1 LTTTATATC
10 DALTGST
17 SLTLTIGGVDTP
29 VPDAPNTVIDLAGG
43 LQLTINEQV
52 QDEDGITVT
61 GVRLT
66 VAGTDTEIVLGYAT
80 AAAHHC
86 AP

>member
-1 LTTTATATC
+1 MTTTATAAC

-17 SLTLTIGGVDTP
+17 SLTLTIGGVATP

-43 LQLTINEQV
+43 LRLTVNEHV
-52 QDEDGITVT
+52 QNADGITVT

-66 VAGTDTEIVLGYAT
+66 VAGTDTEIVLGYAV
-80 AAAHHC
+80 AAVHDC